1 MAFYGREEEGERLG
15 EEPGIVQGRRG
26 LEDRVALTDV
36 EKEAGRGERG
46 KIARTAEKR
55 RAENLKIV
63 KELHMYVEALHV
75 QIEVQAMA
83 NRDLR
88 SLSLQPSTSV

>member
-15 EEPGIVQGRRG
+15 EESGIVQGRRG